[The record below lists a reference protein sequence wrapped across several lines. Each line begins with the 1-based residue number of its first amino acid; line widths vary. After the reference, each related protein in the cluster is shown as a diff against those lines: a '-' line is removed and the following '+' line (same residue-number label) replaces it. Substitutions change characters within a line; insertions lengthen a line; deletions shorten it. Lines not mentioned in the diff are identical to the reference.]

1 MKVVQDPPQSKIK
14 LKVPP
19 GQEPVA
25 SRKISINVGGQ
36 STSASPAPAS
46 GRSLGSQQPSE
57 AASGGTPGR
66 SLRTSSAAA
75 VHAAVVQAQSA
86 SASLPS
92 PSPSAPAAQAEAA
105 PSPAPAGATA
115 TAAATATP
123 NGVST
128 PLPNGQPAAPVQNG
142 HPLPV
147 KRPSLVWDQP
157 LRAPGRGMLSRSV
170 EDSGILL
177 ASKC

>member
-115 TAAATATP
+115 TP

-128 PLPNGQPAAPVQNG
+128 PLPNGQPAAPVPNG
-142 HPLPV
+142 IPQPV

-157 LRAPGRGMLSRSV
+157 LRAPGRGMLSRSIK
-170 EDSGILL
+170 EDLEILL
-177 ASKC
+177 VSKS

>member
-1 MKVVQDPPQSKIK
+1 MAAVQDPPQAKIK

-25 SRKISINVGGQ
+25 SRRISINVGGQ

-46 GRSLGSQQPSE
+46 GRSMGSQQPSE

-66 SLRTSSAAA
+66 SLRTSSTAAA
-75 VHAAVVQAQSA
+75 HAAVVQVQSA

-92 PSPSAPAAQAEAA
+92 PSPSAPAAQGEAA
-105 PSPAPAGATA
+105 PSPAPAGP
-115 TAAATATP
+115 TP

-128 PLPNGQPAAPVQNG
+128 PLPNGQPAAPVHNG
-142 HPLPV
+142 HPQPV

-157 LRAPGRGMLSRSV
+157 LRAPGRGMLSRSIK
-170 EDSGILL
+170 EDLGILL
-177 ASKC
+177 VSKS